1 MATGKVFDYVKE
13 EHPLQSLTRIV
24 WAYYS
29 QDPLKRQGKVTMAD
43 KRDTTK
49 YEVYDGNRLV
59 YVGITNDIERRT
71 KEHEAEG
78 MDFTRVKKVGNA
90 TTKKAAGDWEEERI
104 QTYKENHNGQR
115 PKYNENDSG
124 K

>member
-1 MATGKVFDYVKE
+1 
-13 EHPLQSLTRIV
+13 
-24 WAYYS
+24 
-29 QDPLKRQGKVTMAD
+29 MAD
-43 KRDTTK
+43 KRDTSK

-78 MDFTRVKKVGNA
+78 MQFTRVEKVGNN
-90 TTKKAAGDWEEERI
+90 TTQSAAGKWEEDRI
-104 QTYKENHNGQR
+104 QTYKNNHKGER
-115 PKYNENDSG
+115 PKYNKNDSG